1 MQLFKPKYTSLSDE
15 ELMKALSKGD
25 QRAFDELYKRFYAQL
40 LGYFKNMLWG
50 DREKAEDMVHDI
62 FAKII
67 KNPDYFDTNRS
78 FRTWLFSVASNMC
91 KNEYKKQAVRKNT
104 STGVEDY
111 RSISSSTNV
120 LAEVQDIQFQ
130 QAFEENLAKMDEKHR
145 EVFALRHLEGL
156 SMKDIAEVMEINE
169 GTVKS
174 RLFYATKFLAEKLKV
189 YNPVLNY

>member
-1 MQLFKPKYTSLSDE
+1 MQLFKPKYNSFTDE

-130 QAFEENLAKMDEKHR
+130 EAFEENLAKMDEKHR

-156 SMKDIAEVMEINE
+156 SMKEIAEVMEINE

>member
-156 SMKDIAEVMEINE
+156 SMKEIAEVMEINE

>member
-1 MQLFKPKYTSLSDE
+1 MQLFKPKYNSFTDE

-67 KNPDYFDTNRS
+67 KNPDYFDSNRS

-91 KNEYKKQAVRKNT
+91 KNEYKKHAVRKNT
-104 STGVEDY
+104 TIGVEDY

-120 LAEVQDIQFQ
+120 LSEVQDIQFQ
-130 QAFEENLAKMDEKHR
+130 AAFEDNLAKMDEKHR

-156 SMKDIAEVMEINE
+156 SMKEIAEVMEINE

>member
-1 MQLFKPKYTSLSDE
+1 MQLFKPKYNSFTDE

-25 QRAFDELYKRFYAQL
+25 QRAFDELYKRFYGQL

-67 KNPDYFDTNRS
+67 KNPDYFDSNRS

-104 STGVEDY
+104 TTGVEDY

-130 QAFEENLAKMDEKHR
+130 QAFEENLAKMDEKHK

-156 SMKDIAEVMEINE
+156 SMKEIAEVMEINE

>member
-1 MQLFKPKYTSLSDE
+1 MQLFKPKYNSLTDE

-25 QRAFDELYKRFYAQL
+25 HRAFDELYKRFYAQL

-156 SMKDIAEVMEINE
+156 SMREIAEVMEINE

>member
-1 MQLFKPKYTSLSDE
+1 MQLFKPKYNSLTDE

-67 KNPDYFDTNRS
+67 KNPDYFDVNRS

-156 SMKDIAEVMEINE
+156 SMKEIAEVMEINE

>member
-1 MQLFKPKYTSLSDE
+1 MQLFKPKYNFLTDE

-25 QRAFDELYKRFYAQL
+25 HRAFDELYKRFYAQL

-156 SMKDIAEVMEINE
+156 SMKEIAEVMEINE

>member
-111 RSISSSTNV
+111 RSISSNTNV

-145 EVFALRHLEGL
+145 EVFTLRHLEGL
-156 SMKDIAEVMEINE
+156 SMKEIAEVMEINE

>member
-1 MQLFKPKYTSLSDE
+1 MQLFKPKYNSLTDE

-50 DREKAEDMVHDI
+50 DREKADDIVHDI

-156 SMKDIAEVMEINE
+156 SMREIAEVMEINE

>member
-1 MQLFKPKYTSLSDE
+1 MQLFKPKYNSLTDE

-50 DREKAEDMVHDI
+50 DREKAEDMVHDL

-145 EVFALRHLEGL
+145 EVFALRHLEGF
-156 SMKDIAEVMEINE
+156 SMKEIAEVMEINE

>member
-1 MQLFKPKYTSLSDE
+1 MQLFKPKYNSLTDE

-67 KNPDYFDTNRS
+67 KNPNYFDTNRS

-156 SMKDIAEVMEINE
+156 SMKEIAEVMEINE